1 MKLLRRKP
9 TLLWEK
15 NQKHT
20 NSLLDSSET
29 CIFSDNLS
37 AYYEKD
43 FLYFLSPRLRFGIE
57 SKFLSEDGKLLNS
70 RPGTLL
76 GLLSGLLEP
85 T

>member
-20 NSLLDSSET
+20 NPLLDSSET

-43 FLYFLSPRLRFGIE
+43 FLYFFITKIE
-57 SKFLSEDGKLLNS
+57 VWDRK
-70 RPGTLL
+70 
-76 GLLSGLLEP
+76 
-85 T
+85 

>member
-43 FLYFLSPRLRFGIE
+43 FLYFFITKIE
-57 SKFLSEDGKLLNS
+57 VWDRK
-70 RPGTLL
+70 
-76 GLLSGLLEP
+76 
-85 T
+85 